1 MRIQTSDLPILP
13 LDTPPADVYIL
24 RLYRKNP
31 AGSVTIRIQT
41 LDLKTSPSALQTGQK
56 KKFG

>member
-1 MRIQTSDLPILP
+1 MYTYF
-13 LDTPPADVYIL
+13 VYTE
-24 RLYRKNP
+24 KNP

-56 KKFG
+56 KKFGWTICEDSNLIESRYTML

>member
-1 MRIQTSDLPILP
+1 MYTYF
-13 LDTPPADVYIL
+13 VYNE
-24 RLYRKNP
+24 KNP

-56 KKFG
+56 KKFGLNICEDSNLIQSRYTIL